1 MNPKNINKNSKL
13 LSISVMALLAAS
25 VAAIPTQPAHGASA
39 DAARDYPNRPIRY
52 ILPNG
57 PGSNADIFTRILA
70 QKLSDHFGQQVVVD
84 SRPGAGGMLG
94 IDIASKSA
102 PDGYTIARGNLPA
115 LAIAP
120 HVYKKMPYDA
130 LVDLLPV
137 SLTDNGQNLLA
148 VHASI
153 AVSNVRELIALLKAK
168 PDALAM
174 ASPGIASG
182 GHLAGVLFTSMA
194 GVRSLH
200 VPYKSAGASIIS
212 VVANESQW
220 TFAPIGAP
228 LPHVRAGRLKA
239 LAVGSDKRAPQ
250 VPEVPTVAEAGVNG
264 YYSTSWAGV
273 VVPKGTPTAIITKLN
288 AAIVKVLSA
297 SDVKEQFLV
306 QGAEASHTTPQEFA
320 RFIRADY
327 DRIAKV
333 AKVAGLTAD

>member
-1 MNPKNINKNSKL
+1 MFNINIYLHSFC
-13 LSISVMALLAAS
+13 VGALFAVATLPAFAAT
-25 VAAIPTQPAHGASA
+25 P

-70 QKLSDHFGQQVVVD
+70 QKLSDVFGQQVVVD

-94 IDIASKSA
+94 IDIAAKSA

-115 LAIAP
+115 LAVAP

-130 LVDLLPV
+130 LKDLLPV

-148 VHASI
+148 VHLSVAATSL
-153 AVSNVRELIALLKAK
+153 RDLIALMKAN
-168 PDALAM
+168 PDKLAM
-174 ASPGIASG
+174 ASPGVGSA
-182 GHLAGVLFTSMA
+182 GHLAGVLLTTMA
-194 GVRSLH
+194 GARSLH
-200 VPYKSAGASIIS
+200 VPYKSAGASIIA
-212 VVANESQW
+212 VVSNESQW

-228 LPHVRAGRLKA
+228 LPHVRAGRLRA
-239 LAVGSDKRAPQ
+239 LAVGADKRAPQ
-250 VPEVPTVAEAGVNG
+250 VPDVPTAAEAGVPG

-273 VVPKGTPTAIITKLN
+273 VVPKGTPPAIIAKLN
-288 AAIVKVLSA
+288 SAIVKVLSA
-297 SDVKEQFLV
+297 ADVKEQFLQ
-306 QGAEASHTTPQEFA
+306 QGAEASPTTPEEFA

>member
-1 MNPKNINKNSKL
+1 MFNINIYL
-13 LSISVMALLAAS
+13 HTFCVGALFAVATLPAFAAT
-25 VAAIPTQPAHGASA
+25 P

-70 QKLSDHFGQQVVVD
+70 QKLSDIFGQQVVVD

-94 IDIASKSA
+94 IDIAAKSA

-115 LAIAP
+115 LAVAP

-130 LVDLLPV
+130 LKDLLPV

-148 VHASI
+148 VHLSVAATSL
-153 AVSNVRELIALLKAK
+153 RDLIALMKAN
-168 PDALAM
+168 PDKLAM
-174 ASPGIASG
+174 ASPGVGSA
-182 GHLAGVLFTSMA
+182 GHLAGVLLTTMA
-194 GVRSLH
+194 GARSLH
-200 VPYKSAGASIIS
+200 VPYKSAGASIIA
-212 VVANESQW
+212 VVSNESQW

-228 LPHVRAGRLKA
+228 LPHVRAGRLRA
-239 LAVGSDKRAPQ
+239 LAVGADKRAPQ
-250 VPEVPTVAEAGVNG
+250 VPDVPTAAEAGVPG

-273 VVPKGTPTAIITKLN
+273 VVPKGTPPAIIAKLN
-288 AAIVKVLSA
+288 SAIVKVLSA
-297 SDVKEQFLV
+297 ADVKEQFLQ
-306 QGAEASHTTPQEFA
+306 QGAEASSTTPEEFA

-333 AKVAGLTAD
+333 AKVAGLTADY

>member
-1 MNPKNINKNSKL
+1 MFNKNIYLYSFCVTVWCA
-13 LSISVMALLAAS
+13 VMAL
-25 VAAIPTQPAHGASA
+25 PPQPAFAATA

-70 QKLSDHFGQQVVVD
+70 QKLSDIFGQQVVVD

-94 IDIASKSA
+94 IDIAAKSA

-115 LAIAP
+115 LAVAP

-130 LVDLLPV
+130 LKDLLPV

-148 VHASI
+148 VHLSVAATSL
-153 AVSNVRELIALLKAK
+153 RDLIALMKAN
-168 PDALAM
+168 PDKLAM
-174 ASPGIASG
+174 ASPGVGSA
-182 GHLAGVLFTSMA
+182 GHLAGVLLTTMA
-194 GVRSLH
+194 GTRSLH
-200 VPYKSAGASIIS
+200 VPYKSAGASIIA
-212 VVANESQW
+212 VVSNESQW

-228 LPHVRAGRLKA
+228 LPHVRAGRLRA
-239 LAVGSDKRAPQ
+239 LAVGADKRAPQ
-250 VPEVPTVAEAGVNG
+250 VPDVPTAAEAGVPG

-273 VVPKGTPTAIITKLN
+273 VVPKGTPPAIIAKLN
-288 AAIVKVLSA
+288 SAIVKVLSA
-297 SDVKEQFLV
+297 ADVKEQFLQ
-306 QGAEASHTTPQEFA
+306 QGAEASPTTPEEFA

>member
-1 MNPKNINKNSKL
+1 
-13 LSISVMALLAAS
+13 MALLA
-25 VAAIPTQPAHGASA
+25 VAAATLPAQPAFGAST
-39 DAARDYPNRPIRY
+39 DGARDYPNRPIRY

-70 QKLSDHFGQQVVVD
+70 LKLGEVLGQQVVVD

-94 IDIASKSA
+94 IDIAAKSA

-130 LVDLLPV
+130 LQDLLPV

-148 VHASI
+148 VHTSI
-153 AVSNVRELIALLKAK
+153 AVASVRDLIALMKSK
-168 PDALAM
+168 PDLLAM
-174 ASPGIASG
+174 ASPGIGSG
-182 GHLAGVLFTSMA
+182 GHLAGVLFTTLA

-228 LPHVRAGRLKA
+228 LPHVRAGRLRA
-239 LAVGSDKRAPQ
+239 LAVGGDKRAPQ
-250 VPEVPTVAEAGVNG
+250 VPDVPTAAEAGVSG
-264 YYSTSWAGV
+264 YYSSSWAGV
-273 VVPKGTPTAIITKLN
+273 VVPKGTPPAIITKLN
-288 AAIVKVLSA
+288 AAIVRVLSA
-297 SDVKEQFLV
+297 TEVKEQFMV
-306 QGAEASHTTPQEFA
+306 QGAEASPSTPQEFA

-327 DRIAKV
+327 ERIAKV

>member
-1 MNPKNINKNSKL
+1 MSR
-13 LSISVMALLAAS
+13 AS
-25 VAAIPTQPAHGASA
+25 VLLLVLVAATPVYGASA
-39 DAARDYPNRPIRY
+39 DAARDYPNRPIRF
-52 ILPNG
+52 ILANG

-70 QKLSDHFGQQVVVD
+70 QKLGEVFGQQVVVD

-94 IDIASKSA
+94 IDIAAKAA

-130 LVDLLPV
+130 LKDLLPV
-137 SLTDNGQNLLA
+137 SMTDNGQNLLA
-148 VHASI
+148 VHLSVAATSL
-153 AVSNVRELIALLKAK
+153 RDLIALMKAK

-174 ASPGIASG
+174 ASPGVGSA
-182 GHLAGVLFTSMA
+182 GHLAGVLLTTMA

-212 VVANESQW
+212 LVSNESQW

-228 LPHVRAGRLKA
+228 LPHVRAGRLRA
-239 LAVGSDKRAPQ
+239 LAVGADKRAPQ
-250 VPEVPTVAEAGVNG
+250 VPDVPTAAEAGVPG

-273 VVPKGTPTAIITKLN
+273 VVPKGTPPAIISKLN

-297 SDVKEQFLV
+297 ADVKEQFLQ
-306 QGAEASHTTPQEFA
+306 QGAEASPTTPEEFA

-327 DRIAKV
+327 ERIAKV

>member
-1 MNPKNINKNSKL
+1 MFNINIYLNSFC
-13 LSISVMALLAAS
+13 VGALFAVATLPAFAAT
-25 VAAIPTQPAHGASA
+25 P

-70 QKLSDHFGQQVVVD
+70 QKLSDVFGQQVVVD

-94 IDIASKSA
+94 IDIAAKSA

-115 LAIAP
+115 LAVAP

-130 LVDLLPV
+130 LKDLLPV

-148 VHASI
+148 VHLSVAATSL
-153 AVSNVRELIALLKAK
+153 RDLIALMKAN
-168 PDALAM
+168 PDKLAM
-174 ASPGIASG
+174 ASPGVGSA
-182 GHLAGVLFTSMA
+182 GHLAGVLLTTMA
-194 GVRSLH
+194 GARSLH
-200 VPYKSAGASIIS
+200 VPYKSAGASIIA
-212 VVANESQW
+212 VVSNESQW

-228 LPHVRAGRLKA
+228 LPHVRAGRLRA
-239 LAVGSDKRAPQ
+239 LAVGADKRAPQ
-250 VPEVPTVAEAGVNG
+250 VPDVPTAAEAGVPG

-273 VVPKGTPTAIITKLN
+273 VVPKGTPPAIIAKLN
-288 AAIVKVLSA
+288 SAIVKVLSA
-297 SDVKEQFLV
+297 ADVKEQFLQ
-306 QGAEASHTTPQEFA
+306 QGAEASPTTPEEFA

>member
-1 MNPKNINKNSKL
+1 MVKMFNKNKYLHLICSG
-13 LSISVMALLAAS
+13 ALCAA
-25 VAAIPTQPAHGASA
+25 VALPVAPAFGASA

-70 QKLSDHFGQQVVVD
+70 QKLSEVFGQQVVVD

-94 IDIASKSA
+94 IDIAAKSA

-115 LAIAP
+115 LAVAP

-130 LVDLLPV
+130 LKDLLPV

-148 VHASI
+148 VHLSVAATSL
-153 AVSNVRELIALLKAK
+153 RDLIALMKAN
-168 PDALAM
+168 PDKLAM
-174 ASPGIASG
+174 ASPGVGSG
-182 GHLAGVLFTSMA
+182 GHLAGVLFTTMA

-212 VVANESQW
+212 VVSNESQW

-228 LPHVRAGRLKA
+228 LPHVRAGRLRA
-239 LAVGSDKRAPQ
+239 LAVGADKRAPQ
-250 VPEVPTVAEAGVNG
+250 VPDVPTAAEAGVPG

-273 VVPKGTPTAIITKLN
+273 VVPKGTPQAIITKLN

-297 SDVKEQFLV
+297 PDVKEQFLQ
-306 QGAEASHTTPQEFA
+306 QGAEASPTTPEEFA
-320 RFIRADY
+320 RFLRADY

>member
-1 MNPKNINKNSKL
+1 VATL
-13 LSISVMALLAAS
+13 FALATLPAFAAT
-25 VAAIPTQPAHGASA
+25 PN
-39 DAARDYPNRPIRY
+39 AARDYPNRPIRY

-70 QKLSDHFGQQVVVD
+70 QKLSDVFGQQVVVD

-94 IDIASKSA
+94 IDIAAKSA

-115 LAIAP
+115 LAVAP

-130 LVDLLPV
+130 LKDLLPV

-148 VHASI
+148 VHLSVAATSL
-153 AVSNVRELIALLKAK
+153 RDLIALMKAN
-168 PDALAM
+168 PDKLAM
-174 ASPGIASG
+174 ASPGVGSA
-182 GHLAGVLFTSMA
+182 GHLAGVLLTTMA
-194 GVRSLH
+194 GARSLH
-200 VPYKSAGASIIS
+200 VPYKSAGASIIA
-212 VVANESQW
+212 VVSNESQW

-228 LPHVRAGRLKA
+228 LPHVRAGRLRA
-239 LAVGSDKRAPQ
+239 LAVGADKRAPQ
-250 VPEVPTVAEAGVNG
+250 VPDVPTAAEAGVPG

-273 VVPKGTPTAIITKLN
+273 VVPKGTPPAIIAKLN
-288 AAIVKVLSA
+288 SAIVKVLSA
-297 SDVKEQFLV
+297 ADVKEQFLQ
-306 QGAEASHTTPQEFA
+306 QGAEASPTTPEEFA

>member
-1 MNPKNINKNSKL
+1 MG
-13 LSISVMALLAAS
+13 ALFAVATLPAFAAT
-25 VAAIPTQPAHGASA
+25 P

-70 QKLSDHFGQQVVVD
+70 QKLSDVFGQQVVVD

-94 IDIASKSA
+94 IDIAAKSA

-115 LAIAP
+115 LAVAP

-130 LVDLLPV
+130 LKDLLPV

-148 VHASI
+148 VHLSVAATSL
-153 AVSNVRELIALLKAK
+153 RDLIALMKAN
-168 PDALAM
+168 PDKLAM
-174 ASPGIASG
+174 ASPGVGSA
-182 GHLAGVLFTSMA
+182 GHLAGVLLTTMA
-194 GVRSLH
+194 GARSLH
-200 VPYKSAGASIIS
+200 VPYKSAGASIIA
-212 VVANESQW
+212 VVSNESQW

-228 LPHVRAGRLKA
+228 LPHVRAGRLRA
-239 LAVGSDKRAPQ
+239 LAVGADKRAPQ
-250 VPEVPTVAEAGVNG
+250 VPDVPTAAEAGVPG

-273 VVPKGTPTAIITKLN
+273 VVPKGTPPAIIAKLN
-288 AAIVKVLSA
+288 SAIVKVLSA
-297 SDVKEQFLV
+297 ADVKEQFLQ
-306 QGAEASHTTPQEFA
+306 QGAEASPTTPEEFA